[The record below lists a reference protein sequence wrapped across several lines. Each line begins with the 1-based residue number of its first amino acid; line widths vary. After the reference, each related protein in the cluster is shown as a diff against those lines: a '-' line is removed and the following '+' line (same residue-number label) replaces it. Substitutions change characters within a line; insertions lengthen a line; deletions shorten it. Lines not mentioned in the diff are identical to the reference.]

1 MIAYVDSSVLLR
13 IIVGQPDQLS
23 EWREIERGVA
33 SALVEVECLR
43 ALDRL
48 RLQGALS
55 DEEGSRMREGV
66 FRYLDSFEVV
76 QVRESVLARAAQPMG
91 VVMGTLDAVHL
102 ATALLW
108 RDEVREEPVVA
119 THDRALALG
128 ARAFGFQVVGA

>member
-1 MIAYVDSSVLLR
+1 MIAYLDSSVLLR
-13 IIVGQPDQLS
+13 IIVGQPGQLP
-23 EWREIERGVA
+23 EWHQIERGIV

-48 RLQGALS
+48 RLQGSFS
-55 DEEGSRMREGV
+55 DEALTRMREGV

-76 QVRESVLARAAQPMG
+76 QVREPVLARAAQPMG
-91 VVMGTLDAVHL
+91 VMMGTLDAVHL

-108 RDEVREEPVVA
+108 REEVREEPVVA

-128 ARAFGFQVVGA
+128 ARAFGFQVVGV